1 MFLPQAHGKAM
12 KPSPARWTGK
22 KNPIKNPTAST
33 ATTTGK
39 NNQGTERYKFNF
51 RKYMLS
57 ANTEANPVGV
67 VEHRQGCN
75 PCYIAYQPTNPVGV
89 TKRNDRDSCISR
101 KYIIT
106 SET

>member
-1 MFLPQAHGKAM
+1 
-12 KPSPARWTGK
+12 
-22 KNPIKNPTAST
+22 
-33 ATTTGK
+33 
-39 NNQGTERYKFNF
+39 
-51 RKYMLS
+51 MLS

-75 PCYIAYQPTNPVGV
+75 PCYIAHLHTNPVGV
-89 TKRNDRDSCISR
+89 AERNNRNFCTSR